1 MILLHLL
8 LVAVLQL
15 HQTLL
20 HLLLHHPSHQTAE
33 ELKQKMKNLLME
45 PLLELLGLLK
55 LQIVPQIVQDSWILN
70 QNLLLELRLEAAQR
84 IL

>member
-20 HLLLHHPSHQTAE
+20 HLLHHPSHQTAE
-33 ELKQKMKNLLME
+33 ELKQKRKNLLME